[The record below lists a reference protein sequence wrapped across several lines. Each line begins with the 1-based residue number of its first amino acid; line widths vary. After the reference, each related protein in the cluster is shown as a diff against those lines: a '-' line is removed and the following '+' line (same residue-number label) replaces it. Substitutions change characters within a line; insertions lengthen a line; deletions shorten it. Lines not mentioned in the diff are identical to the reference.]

1 VNADSDL
8 YKKGV
13 VCPNEAEMRAYY
25 VLLDLSSPTPPYYDV
40 RPDIY
45 STPEMQF
52 AIKVCL
58 MRAIVLSLSG
68 PRGFNFGVVYQVWE
82 AVKADDWYRFFK
94 AVREASYLQ
103 SCVLHLYFNS
113 IRQRALQIMNKAFK
127 YDLLCMWLAQ
137 ACSVA
142 HVCRISFAGVRTLSP
157 TLPRP
162 WRSRTMR
169 RPRRCAASTA

>member
-52 AIKVCL
+52 AIKVRPART
-58 MRAIVLSLSG
+58 RAIA
-68 PRGFNFGVVYQVWE
+68 P
-82 AVKADDWYRFFK
+82 
-94 AVREASYLQ
+94 
-103 SCVLHLYFNS
+103 YF
-113 IRQRALQIMNKAFK
+113 I
-127 YDLLCMWLAQ
+127 
-137 ACSVA
+137 
-142 HVCRISFAGVRTLSP
+142 
-157 TLPRP
+157 
-162 WRSRTMR
+162 
-169 RPRRCAASTA
+169 